1 MKPSISRRRFLESTS
16 LAGAGFSLT
25 LPGLASGAN
34 TGGASLGKSSDK
46 PAKLGGK
53 PVCSEHFPGWPVFD
67 ETEEKALHDTLHSG
81 QWYRGSGKAVAKFE
95 SAFEKLTGA
104 KHCLVTA
111 SGTAALYTAL
121 GALDLGPGD
130 EVIIPPYTFV
140 ATYNAVVLNYALPV
154 FVDTDLESF
163 QIDANK
169 IEDAITP
176 ATRVIMPVHLGG
188 YPANLDKILEVGE
201 RHKIP
206 VIEDACQAHLG
217 EWRGRKV
224 GTWGLAGC
232 FSFQASKNLNSGEG
246 GAVLTNDDQF
256 AKACSAFHNQGRGGQ
271 FSGAGFAYSA
281 TRGSNLR
288 LSEFQ
293 GGMLS
298 AQMTRVIEQSNRR
311 NENGIYLTKLLGEIP
326 GIKPAKLYDHATR
339 SAYHLYMFRYDKAQ
353 FAGLDHA
360 GFLAAL
366 NAEGV
371 PCSGGYGVMNK
382 EAYVTNLAKNK
393 HFLKIYGEQKLKDWL
408 ERNQNCP
415 ENDKLCDQAVW
426 FTQTMLLADRTAMD
440 QIGEAIRK
448 IQKHA
453 AQLAKA

>member
-1 MKPSISRRRFLESTS
+1 MKTNFTRRQFLQTTS
-16 LAGAGFSLT
+16 VASLSVA
-25 LPGLASGAN
+25 LPKIASGADHSA
-34 TGGASLGKSSDK
+34 TPVAAASDK

-53 PVCSEHFPGWPVFD
+53 PACSSEFPGWPMYD
-67 ETEEKALHDTLHSG
+67 QTEEKALHDTLHSG
-81 QWYRGSGKAVAKFE
+81 QWYRGSGKAVAEFE
-95 SAFEKLTGA
+95 KSFAKLTGA
-104 KHCLVTA
+104 KHCLATA
-111 SGTAALYTAL
+111 SGTAALHTVL
-121 GALDLGPGD
+121 GGLDLGPGD

-154 FVDTDLESF
+154 FVDTDVESF

-169 IEDAITP
+169 IEAAITP
-176 ATRVIMPVHLGG
+176 ETKIIMPVHIGG
-188 YPANLDKILEVGE
+188 YPANLDKILEIGAS
-201 RHKIP
+201 HKIP
-206 VIEDACQAHLG
+206 VVEDACQAHLG

-246 GAVLTNDDQF
+246 GAVLTADDQF
-256 AKACSAFHNQGRGGQ
+256 AQACAAFHNQGRGKN
-271 FSGAGFAYSA
+271 FSGNQFAYSA
-281 TRGSNLR
+281 SRGSNLR

-293 GGMLS
+293 GNLLS

-311 NENGIYLTKLLGEIP
+311 NENGIYLTKILGEIP
-326 GIKPAKLYDHATR
+326 GVTPAKLYDGATR
-339 SAYHLYMFRYDKAQ
+339 SAYHLYMFRYDKTH

-382 EAYVTNLAKNK
+382 EPYVSGLAKNK
-393 HFLKIYGEQKLKDWL
+393 HFLKIYGEKKMNDWL

-415 ENDKLCDQAVW
+415 ENEKLCGQAVW
-426 FTQTMLLADRTAMD
+426 LTQTMLLADRSAMD
-440 QIGEAIRK
+440 QIADAVRK
-448 IQKHA
+448 IQRHA
-453 AQLAKA
+453 ALLAKG

>member
-1 MKPSISRRRFLESTS
+1 MKPTISRRQFLEATS
-16 LAGAGFSLT
+16 LAGASLSLA
-25 LPGLASGAN
+25 LPKLASGADN
-34 TGGASLGKSSDK
+34 GSAAAGITADK

-53 PVCSEHFPGWPVFD
+53 PVCSTHFPGWPVYD
-67 ETEEKALHDTLHSG
+67 ETEERALHDTLHSG
-81 QWYRGSGKAVAKFE
+81 QWYRGSGKAVARFE
-95 SAFEKLTGA
+95 DGFSKLTGA
-104 KHCLVTA
+104 KHCQATA
-111 SGTAALYTAL
+111 SGTAALTTAL

-169 IEDAITP
+169 IEAAITKE
-176 ATRVIMPVHLGG
+176 TRAIMPVHLGG
-188 YPANLDKILEVGE
+188 YPADLDKILDISQRRG
-201 RHKIP
+201 IP

-256 AKACSAFHNQGRGGQ
+256 AKACSAFQNQGRAGQ
-271 FSGAGFAYSA
+271 LAGPGFDYSA

-293 GGMLS
+293 GSMLT
-298 AQMTRVIEQSNRR
+298 AQMTRVLEQSNRR

-326 GIKPAKLYDHATR
+326 GIKPAKLYEHATR
-339 SAYHLYMFRYDKAQ
+339 SAYHLYMFRFDKAQ

-360 GFLAAL
+360 AFLAAL
-366 NAEGV
+366 SAEGV

-382 EAYVTNLAKNK
+382 EAYVSNLAKNK

-426 FTQTMLLADRTAMD
+426 LSQTMLLAERTAMD
-440 QIGEAIRK
+440 QIAEAVRK

-453 AQLAKA
+453 AQLAKG